1 MSHWWWPFG
10 KDRREASRETENE
23 FQSQLAEALLRK
35 DDLKEAAASMKRDR
49 LEREQ
54 RAKPDTRHKLKLG

>member
-10 KDRREASRETENE
+10 KDRREARESSENE

-35 DDLKEAAASMKRDR
+35 DDLKEAAASMRKDR
-49 LEREQ
+49 LERERRIQ
-54 RAKPDTRHKLKLG
+54 RDTQHKLKLG